1 MSTCSKCGSLDSG
14 DLFYG
19 IYSNCRKK
27 VLNAIPLYNFNWID
41 PPPTRS
47 ATSNHD
53 IPNQKLIIRLTKR
66 FLNNIEKNTLGTL
79 SLLFDLIALIMIFIF
94 LNTFNYVA
102 GAFSISAII
111 CGIFEFMLD
120 WDENW
125 RLIGYGILIGV
136 ILSVISLWPLI
147 LFIIRIIQ

>member
-1 MSTCSKCGSLDSG
+1 MSTCSKCGSLDRG
-14 DLFYG
+14 DLFYVVC
-19 IYSNCRKK
+19 SNFRKK
-27 VLNAIPLYNFNWID
+27 LLNAIQLINFDRID

-47 ATSNHD
+47 SIAKQT
-53 IPNQKLIIRLTKR
+53 IPHQKLITRLTKR
-66 FLNNIEKNTLGTL
+66 FLINLQKNTLGTL

-136 ILSVISLWPLI
+136 ILSLISLWPLI